1 MMSSSLH
8 VGFNL
13 IYLMPGRTG
22 GMETVARELIPAIAD
37 ARPNWRLTA
46 FAGRDAQDVE
56 GPWRDAVADWITLP
70 VAATNRIEW
79 VGAEQFLL
87 PPRAH
92 RAGVDLLHSLGA
104 TSPLCGSFMR
114 VVSIYDFNYKVL
126 PESHNRVLGTG
137 LEMLIRWGSQRSD
150 RIITCSDNTR
160 RDAVRFLGVAP
171 ERIDTVP
178 LGLGATTAKDLV
190 PTSPEEL
197 RARFHTGERKVALTL
212 SDKRAH
218 KNIIGLVEA
227 AALIP
232 VEHRPVFIV
241 AGYST
246 PHVREIQA
254 RISQLGIQDYF
265 RLTDWVSE
273 ADREGLYALADVFV
287 FPSLY
292 EGFGLPVLEAMARGV
307 PVVCSNAASLPEV
320 AGDAGLAVSPH
331 DHQGLATSI
340 ARVLFQDGL
349 AERLSDS
356 GWQRAAQF
364 TWANAAEGTVASYER
379 ALALNGRPA

>member
-1 MMSSSLH
+1 MSRDLH
-8 VGFNL
+8 IGFNL
-13 IYLMPGRTG
+13 VYLMPGRTG
-22 GMETVARELIPAIAD
+22 GMETVARELIPAIAA
-37 ARPNWRLTA
+37 ARPDWRLTV

-56 GPWRDAVADWITLP
+56 GPWRDAVTDWITLP
-70 VAATNRIEW
+70 ATATNRAQW

-87 PPRAH
+87 PTRAH

-104 TSPLCGSFMR
+104 TSPLRGSFTR
-114 VVSIYDFNYKVL
+114 VVSIYDFNYKIL
-126 PESHNRVLGTG
+126 PESHNRVLGAG
-137 LEMLIRWGSQRSD
+137 LDMLIRWGSQRSD

-160 RDAVRFLGVAP
+160 NDAVRFLGIEP

-178 LGLGATTAKDLV
+178 LGLGATTAKDLI
-190 PTSPEEL
+190 PTHPDDL

-232 VEHRPVFIV
+232 PERRPIFIV

-254 RISQLGIQDYF
+254 RISQLGLQDYF
-265 RLTDWVSE
+265 RMTDWVSE

-331 DHQGLATSI
+331 DHRGLATSI
-340 ARVLFQDGL
+340 ERVLFQEGL
-349 AERLSDS
+349 AASLRDS
-356 GWQRAAQF
+356 GRHRAAQF
-364 TWANAAEGTVASYER
+364 TWARSAEGTVASYAR
-379 ALALNGRPA
+379 ALALNGQPS

>member
-1 MMSSSLH
+1 MSRGLH

-13 IYLMPGRTG
+13 VYLMPGQTG
-22 GMETVARELIPAIAD
+22 GMETVARELIPAIAE
-37 ARPNWRLTA
+37 AQPGWRLTV

-56 GPWRDAVADWITLP
+56 GPWRDAVTDWITLP
-70 VAATNRIEW
+70 VSATNRVEW

-87 PPRAH
+87 PPRAQ

-104 TSPLCGSFMR
+104 TSPLRGDFTR
-114 VVSIYDFNYKVL
+114 VVSIYDFNYRIL
-126 PESHNRVLGTG
+126 PASHNRVLGTG
-137 LEMLIRWGSQRSD
+137 LDMLIRLGSRRSD

-160 RDAVRFLGVAP
+160 NDAVRFLGIDP

-178 LGLGATTAKDLV
+178 LGLGATAGKDLS
-190 PTSPEEL
+190 PTPTNEL
-197 RARFHTGERKVALTL
+197 RTRFHTGERNVALTL

-218 KNIIGLVEA
+218 KNIIGLVES

-232 VEHRPVFIV
+232 PERRPIFIV

-254 RISQLGIQDYF
+254 RIAELGIQDDF
-265 RLTDWVSE
+265 RLTDWVSD
-273 ADREGLYALADVFV
+273 ADREGLYRLADVFV

-292 EGFGLPVLEAMARGV
+292 EGFGLPVLEAMARAV

-320 AGDAGLAVSPH
+320 AGDAGLAVSPY
-331 DHQGLATSI
+331 DHRGLANSI
-340 ARVLFQDGL
+340 ERVLFEEGL
-349 AERLSDS
+349 AQNLRES
-356 GWQRAAQF
+356 GQRRAAQF
-364 TWANAAEGTVASYER
+364 TWAHAAEGTVASYER
-379 ALALNGRPA
+379 ALAPNRHAS